1 MIIHFPA
8 WVTNSYGKGGNVMER
23 KKMFTRHSSKTAKL
37 LLLTGALL
45 LLIFGVSPA
54 NADST
59 QTGVVATAASDYS
72 SFAISTISVDP
83 KAGPRTAL
91 NNLLPGSDGTTVK
104 AFGEYYYRI
113 EQYQADT
120 ITKVNIAS
128 PNTPIYQYTT
138 NDPDETDSSNPY
150 DLVFVDSTKAY
161 LIRYGSYTAWIV
173 NPSATSQ
180 AEFKIGELDLSA
192 YADGDGV
199 PEMCGGVIANGKL
212 FIVMQRLVDWC
223 PTETPYVAV
232 FDVTTDTEINT
243 GMGSGAM
250 LGIPLNVKDP
260 NAIQYLPENNRIYIQ
275 AYGSWGSC
283 GTDYTGG
290 ILSLNPYTYATA
302 VVLDDGTE
310 ELHPYGVISGMLIA
324 STSKGYFVGYDGWGD
339 NTLYAFNPTTGV
351 VSGALT
357 GFENINISG
366 MNSGTYLDK
375 NGMMWVCDAT
385 NAQIKIV
392 DTADNSVNENIDT
405 NLNPQAVAFCTQG
418 TPLAPRAGVSVFEDK
433 IMVHWDVVSGAEG
446 YYLWVSHP
454 ESGFT
459 RLFDWGS
466 RTSLTAIIDQ
476 GITYYVT
483 IIPYNSQGAGEAS
496 NVVTVTAAAE

>member
-1 MIIHFPA
+1 
-8 WVTNSYGKGGNVMER
+8 MER
-23 KKMFTRHSSKTAKL
+23 RKMFTRHSSKTAKL

-45 LLIFGVSPA
+45 LLIFSVNPA

-72 SFAISTISVDP
+72 SYAISTISVDP

-91 NNLLPGSDGTTVK
+91 NNLLAGSNGSTVK

-113 EQYQADT
+113 EQYQADNV
-120 ITKVNIAS
+120 TKVNIAS
-128 PNTPIYQYTT
+128 PNTPIWQYST
-138 NDPDETDSSNPY
+138 NDSSETDSSNPW

-161 LIRYGSYTAWIV
+161 LIRYGSYKAWIV
-173 NPSATSQ
+173 NPSATSE

-199 PEMCGGVIANGKL
+199 PDMCGGVIANGKL
-212 FIVMQRLVDWC
+212 FIVMQRLVNYC
-223 PTETPYVAV
+223 PSATPYVAV
-232 FDVTTDTEINT
+232 FDVATDTEINT

-250 LGIPLNVKDP
+250 LGVPLSVKNP
-260 NAIQYLPENNRIYIQ
+260 NSIQYVPKNNRIYIQ
-275 AYGSWGSC
+275 GVGAYPGGSC
-283 GTDYTGG
+283 DPTLEYTGG
-290 ILSLNPYTYATA
+290 IESLNPYTYATA
-302 VVLDDGTE
+302 VVLDDGTQ
-310 ELHPYGVISGMLIA
+310 ELHPYGAVSGMLIV
-324 STSKGYFVGYDGWGD
+324 SPSKGYFVGYAGWGD
-339 NTLYAFNPTTGV
+339 NTLYTFNPTTGT

-375 NGMMWVCDAT
+375 NSMMWVCDAT
-385 NAQIKIV
+385 NAQVKIV
-392 DTADNSVNENIDT
+392 DTADNSVSENIST
-405 NLNPQAVAFCTQG
+405 NLNPQKVAFCTQG
-418 TPLAPRAGVSVFEDK
+418 TPLAPMAGVSVFEDK

-446 YYLWVSHP
+446 YYLWVSNP
-454 ESGFT
+454 ETGYT
-459 RLFDWGS
+459 HVFDWGS
-466 RTSLTAIIDQ
+466 RTSVTAIIPQ

-496 NVVTVTAAAE
+496 NVVTVTAAAG